1 MVPNEKNT
9 SVLNDEELVFLIDND
24 DQLRIYSKDIKL
36 PKDFDKFMDQVCAE
50 AREKRAIRKATE
62 NSSEYRFASHP

>member
-50 AREKRAIRKATE
+50 AREKRAIRKAKADI
-62 NSSEYRFASHP
+62 SEYCYAFHP